1 MLNYGVLFI
10 IVHHIHIRLLEL
22 LQVLMV
28 DWFNLHLPDRPSGYT
43 NEVAEPE
50 WGDGLECD
58 V

>member
-1 MLNYGVLFI
+1 MLNYGVLFV

-28 DWFNLHLPDRPSGYT
+28 DWFNLHLPDRPSGDT
-43 NEVAEPE
+43 DEVVEPE

-58 V
+58 L